1 MTVAGVTCRWDRFP
15 LWVVTLWNH
24 YAKYHKRGGIPLAQ
38 MSPEMLDC
46 VDAELYAEAA
56 KSRKEREAKAQQ
68 DFLRAQGLIK

>member
-1 MTVAGVTCRWDRFP
+1 MSIPGIDCRWDRYP
-15 LWVVTLWNH
+15 VWAVSMWNH
-24 YAKYHKRGGIPLAQ
+24 YVKYHKRGGISLAQ

-46 VDAELYAEAA
+46 VDAELHAEAA

>member
-1 MTVAGVTCRWDRFP
+1 M
-15 LWVVTLWNH
+15 WNH
-24 YAKYHKRGGIPLAQ
+24 YVKYHKRGGISLAQ

-46 VDAELYAEAA
+46 VDAELHAEAA